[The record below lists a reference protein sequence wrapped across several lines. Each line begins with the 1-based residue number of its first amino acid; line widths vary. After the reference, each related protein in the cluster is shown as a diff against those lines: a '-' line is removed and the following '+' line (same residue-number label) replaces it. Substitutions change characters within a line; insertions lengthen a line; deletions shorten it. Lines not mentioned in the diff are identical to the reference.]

1 MMFKKKVM
9 AILATLAVGTMAL
22 AGCGGDSGSNGGSAD
37 GDKVV
42 LRYAEIHPADYPTTK
57 AATKFS
63 ELVKEKSNGRIQ
75 VDVYDSAQLGDE
87 KASIEQLQYGGIDF
101 TRVSI
106 TPLAEFNKSLNA
118 LSLPYLYRD
127 VDHMWKVLDG
137 DIGVSFMKSM
147 EESGI
152 VGLSWF
158 DAGARNFY
166 NSQREIKS
174 VADLA
179 GLKIRVQESALMMDT
194 VKALGASP
202 TPMAYGEVYSGLQT
216 NVIDGAENNWPSYE
230 STSHYEVAKYYVLDE
245 HNRIPEMQLA
255 SKATMDKLSAEDQ
268 ALIREC
274 AQESAKYE
282 RELWAEREKASEEK
296 VRAGGAVI
304 TTLDAAARQGF
315 IDAVKSVYDVHG
327 AEYKDIIEQIRN
339 VK

>member
-9 AILATLAVGTMAL
+9 AILASLAVGTMAL
-22 AGCGGDSGSNGGSAD
+22 TGCGGGDTAGS
-37 GDKVV
+37 GDKMV
-42 LRYAEIHPADYPTTK
+42 LRYAEIHPTDYPTTK
-57 AATKFS
+57 AAAKFS
-63 ELVKEKSNGRIQ
+63 ELVKEKTNGRIQ

-137 DIGVSFMKSM
+137 DIGADFLKSM
-147 EESGI
+147 EASGI

-174 VADLA
+174 VSDLS

-255 SKATMDKLSAEDQ
+255 SKATMDKLSADDQ
-268 ALIREC
+268 AIIREC

-282 RELWAEREKASEEK
+282 RELWAEREKASKEK
-296 VRAGGAVI
+296 VVAGGSII
-304 TTLDAAARQGF
+304 TELDAAARQGF
-315 IDAVKSVYDVHG
+315 MDAVKSVYDTHG
-327 AEYKDIIEQIRN
+327 ADYKDVIEKIRN

>member
-9 AILATLAVGTMAL
+9 AILASLAVGTMAL
-22 AGCGGDSGSNGGSAD
+22 TGCGGGDTAGS
-37 GDKVV
+37 GDKMV

-57 AATKFS
+57 AAAKFS
-63 ELVKEKSNGRIQ
+63 ELVKEKTNGRIQ

-137 DIGVSFMKSM
+137 DIGADFLKSM
-147 EESGI
+147 ESSGI

-174 VADLA
+174 VSDLS

-255 SKATMDKLSAEDQ
+255 SKATMDKLSADDQ
-268 ALIREC
+268 AIIREC

-282 RELWAEREKASEEK
+282 RELWAEREKASKEK
-296 VRAGGAVI
+296 VVAGGSII
-304 TTLDAAARQGF
+304 TELDAAARQGF
-315 IDAVKSVYDVHG
+315 IDAVKSVYDTHG
-327 AEYKDIIEQIRN
+327 ADYKDVIEKIRN